1 MLADLLVIL
10 VCRCVVWLIP
20 HKITVKYCTLITINQ
35 RPREEDCMSVIQVKN
50 LPILRKRT
58 TFCAATN
65 GFPREMTS
73 EKQVQ
78 KFHTDYASLPRS
90 GYYFWLVMP
99 HVKFAS
105 TNQKHYPDLG
115 SDALSVWNFLAHFS
129 DVISRET
136 IGGVT
141 KCRLF
146 SQARIYLYSY
156 KHSFILVW
164 LFRKGEEF
172 DLSKH
177 PQVMCGEKTS
187 T

>member
-20 HKITVKYCTLITINQ
+20 HKITVKYCTLTINQ

-58 TFCAATN
+58 TFFAATN

-136 IGGVT
+136 IGDVT

-156 KHSFILVW
+156 KHSFILVR